1 MEFMDFLGGCD
12 TAAWQMLSVL
22 DAADRAFVRL
32 DDAGRIIALT
42 DRAEDL
48 LRQLPLRSIYEVL
61 GELAARTI
69 RIAIQRH
76 ENMRTRDIIDGCT
89 VTLTICPG
97 EHEHLLYLAPEPST
111 SLLLRDQLTEQ
122 RLRMALSVLE
132 LDDNAARRRTLRKMS
147 RLMRELALIQG
158 KTNLP
163 RAMKK
168 QELGALC
175 AWTVQFARRRT
186 DIPIALEGSHTPIV
200 CEPDETKIALY
211 HLLTNAI
218 QAPGVSKIAVRWG
231 SEPQSGCA
239 WFEVADDGAVLSE
252 EAFSALCTASS
263 RVGTLSGIPP
273 QIEGHTPGLGLPAVC
288 EIAMR
293 HGGGVSVVD
302 APEGKAVRVT
312 YADDLCAD
320 QHTLHA
326 PKVSDGFPIEETE
339 LSVLS

>member
-76 ENMRTRDIIDGCT
+76 ENMRTRDVIDGCT

-132 LDDNAARRRTLRKMS
+132 LDDKAARRRTLRKMS

-163 RAMKK
+163 RTMKK

-175 AWTVQFARRRT
+175 AWTVQFTRRWT
-186 DIPIALEGSHTPIV
+186 TIPIMLEGSHTPIV

-218 QAPGVSKIAVRWG
+218 QAPGVSQITVRWG
-231 SEPQSGCA
+231 SEPGCA

>member
-12 TAAWQMLSVL
+12 ASAWQILSVM

-32 DDAGRIIALT
+32 DDAGRIVALT
-42 DRAEDL
+42 DRAEEL
-48 LRQLPLRSIYEVL
+48 LQQPPLRSIYEVL
-61 GELAARTI
+61 GELAARTV

-76 ENMRTRDIIDGCT
+76 ENMRTRDVIDGCT

-97 EHEHLLYLAPEPST
+97 EHAHLLYLAPEPST
-111 SLLLRDQLTEQ
+111 SFLLRDQLTEQ

-132 LDDNAARRRTLRKMS
+132 LDDKAARQRTLRKMA
-147 RLMRELALIQG
+147 RLLRELELLQG
-158 KTNLP
+158 KNSLLRT
-163 RAMKK
+163 MKK

-175 AWTVQFARRRT
+175 TWAVEFTRRYT
-186 DIPIALEGSHTPIV
+186 DIPIALEGAYTPVV
-200 CEPDETKIALY
+200 CEPDETKVALY

-218 QAPGVSKIAVRWG
+218 QAPGVSQITVRWG
-231 SEPQSGCA
+231 SEPGCA

-263 RVGTLSGIPP
+263 RVGTLRGIPP

-293 HGGGVSVVD
+293 HGGGASVVD

-320 QHTLHA
+320 PHALRA
-326 PKVSDGFPIEETE
+326 PKISEGFPIEETE

>member
-42 DRAEDL
+42 DRAEEL
-48 LRQLPLRSIYEVL
+48 LRQPPLRSIYEVL

-69 RIAIQRH
+69 RIAIRRH

-97 EHEHLLYLAPEPST
+97 EQEHLLYLAPEPST
-111 SLLLRDQLTEQ
+111 SLLLREQLTEQ

-132 LDDNAARRRTLRKMS
+132 LDDKEARRRTLRKMS
-147 RLMRELALIQG
+147 RLMRELALIRG
-158 KTNLP
+158 KTGMP
-163 RAMKK
+163 RTMKK

-175 AWTVQFARRRT
+175 AWAVQFTRRCT
-186 DIPIALEGSHTPIV
+186 NIPIVLEGVHTPIV

-218 QAPGVSKIAVRWG
+218 QAPGVSQITVRWG
-231 SEPQSGCA
+231 NEPGYA
-239 WFEVADDGAVLSE
+239 WFEVADNGAVLSE

-263 RVGTLSGIPP
+263 RVGTLNGLPP

-302 APEGKAVRVT
+302 APEGKSVRVT
-312 YADDLCAD
+312 YGDDLCEDA
-320 QHTLHA
+320 HTLHA
-326 PKVSDGFPIEETE
+326 PKISDGFPIEETE

>member
-1 MEFMDFLGGCD
+1 MDFMDFLGGCD
-12 TAAWQMLSVL
+12 TAAWQILSVM

-48 LRQLPLRSIYEVL
+48 LQQPPLRSIYEVL

-69 RIAIQRH
+69 RIAIARH
-76 ENMRTRDIIDGCT
+76 ENMRTRDVIDGCT

-97 EHEHLLYLAPEPST
+97 EQEHLLYLAPDPST
-111 SLLLRDQLTEQ
+111 GSLLRDQLTEQ
-122 RLRMALSVLE
+122 RLRTALSVLA
-132 LDDNAARRRTLRKMS
+132 LDDARIRQRTLRKMF
-147 RLMRELALIQG
+147 RLMRQIELLQG
-158 KTNLP
+158 KSSLP
-163 RAMKK
+163 RTMKK

-175 AWTVQFARRRT
+175 TWAVEFTRRFT
-186 DIPIALEGSHTPIV
+186 SVPIALEGRYTPVV
-200 CEPDETKIALY
+200 CEPNETKVALY

-218 QAPGVSKIAVRWG
+218 QAPGVSQIAVRWG
-231 SEPQSGCA
+231 SEPGCV
-239 WFEVADDGAVLSE
+239 WFEVADDGTILSE
-252 EAFSALCTASS
+252 EAFAVLCTASN
-263 RVGTLSGIPP
+263 RVGTLRGIPP
-273 QIEGHTPGLGLPAVC
+273 QIEGHTPGLGLPAVS

-312 YADDLCAD
+312 YADDLRAD
-320 QHTLHA
+320 PHALRA
-326 PKVSDGFPIEETE
+326 PKISEGFPIEETE